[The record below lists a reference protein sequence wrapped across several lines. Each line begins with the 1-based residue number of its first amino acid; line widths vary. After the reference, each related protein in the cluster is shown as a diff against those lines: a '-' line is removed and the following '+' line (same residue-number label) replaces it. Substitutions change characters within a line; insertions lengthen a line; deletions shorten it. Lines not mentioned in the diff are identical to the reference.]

1 MKNYFILALVGFL
14 SISGCRGQQQ
24 IPFDSDEIAG
34 PSCPQEMCVF
44 VFDRLEEQWLYLR
57 NLEDA
62 LRRTVSLLS
71 SISSNE
77 QLSGANFAAFKADPI
92 ILAFLQ
98 SEPTASRPPRSSGWE
113 VDPVIPLSE
122 SKDWIESSKIN
133 NHGKTCLT

>member
-1 MKNYFILALVGFL
+1 MKNSLILALIGFL
-14 SISGCRGQQQ
+14 SISECRGQQQ
-24 IPFDSDEIAG
+24 KPDDSETAS

-44 VFDRLEEQWLYLR
+44 IFDRLEEQWLYLR

-77 QLSGANFAAFKADPI
+77 QLPSANLAAFKADPI
-92 ILAFLQ
+92 ILALLN
-98 SEPTASRPPRSSGWE
+98 SEPTSSRPPRSSGWE

-122 SKDWIESSKIN
+122 SKDWIESTNIN
-133 NHGKTCLT
+133 NHSKTC